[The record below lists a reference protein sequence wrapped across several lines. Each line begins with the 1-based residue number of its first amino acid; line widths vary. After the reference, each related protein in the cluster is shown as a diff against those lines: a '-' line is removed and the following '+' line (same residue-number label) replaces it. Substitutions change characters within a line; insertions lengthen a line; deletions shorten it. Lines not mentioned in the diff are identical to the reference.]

1 MKAYYVENSSSEL
14 KYEEKMKMM
23 ESVTPRYTLEYLKS
37 FIGAE
42 WKRGVGERT
51 VWHDVFLHKWRL
63 RIQLDEE
70 NYWYLSVFIHDDG
83 SFDKYSLDE
92 EAASD
97 SHYEFVN
104 EEGVR
109 RRLFQPGD
117 ERLLFDTVLIRYV
130 KENSGNALLKMIR
143 PSVTKEFHYYD
154 D

>member
-70 NYWYLSVFIHDDG
+70 HYWYLSVFIHDDG

-92 EAASD
+92 
-97 SHYEFVN
+97 
-104 EEGVR
+104 
-109 RRLFQPGD
+109 D

>member
-70 NYWYLSVFIHDDG
+70 HYWYLSVQIPQYQYLQQRG
-83 SFDKYSLDE
+83 L
-92 EAASD
+92 
-97 SHYEFVN
+97 
-104 EEGVR
+104 
-109 RRLFQPGD
+109 
-117 ERLLFDTVLIRYV
+117 
-130 KENSGNALLKMIR
+130 
-143 PSVTKEFHYYD
+143 
-154 D
+154 